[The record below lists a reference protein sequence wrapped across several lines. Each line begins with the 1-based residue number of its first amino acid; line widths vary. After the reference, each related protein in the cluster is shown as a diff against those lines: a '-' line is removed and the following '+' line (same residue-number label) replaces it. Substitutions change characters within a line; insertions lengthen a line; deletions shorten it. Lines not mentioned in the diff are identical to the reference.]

1 MSLISN
7 TNIQFHNY
15 TDIRPELQLFNNN
28 DYQFGIF
35 NIQMA
40 NNINILMTEQY
51 MHFTIDCSGSMDDI
65 CQDRRS
71 KMDHLKFTIKNILR
85 WLVNKNVNV
94 YIEIDAFDSII
105 KPIVSLVK
113 LTNDNIEDIIKKITN
128 IQPEQLTNIELALD
142 NICKKVNAVGI
153 LNPHFTINE
162 IFLTDGEVTQG
173 STNISELI
181 SLLDN
186 KIKYTFVGFGED
198 HDSNLLVTLS
208 NNCNGTYRFIDA
220 IEKSSLIY
228 GEILNQIFY
237 LCYDDVI
244 ICIDNGE
251 IYDYKTNTWQ
261 NQINIPGL
269 VSEEVR
275 TFHLRSLTKEV
286 IKVNVVGIELQKST
300 YCGELINQTHIVEIN
315 DINRYIFRQ
324 RVLELLYEARVEV
337 ERVRKEVTNNYRLF
351 RWFNKEEDTSNT
363 SNNNINKN
371 NVKKQIKDLLEQ
383 IKSYIINNNLTNDN
397 FLKLLCDDLYV
408 AYKTLDNN
416 NGHKYIAARQIS
428 QGCQQVY
435 TVNYTVNCFNDNDND
450 NNEHELS
457 TVKDSPYRTTNCS
470 NIMRDVSVGTQA
482 EDDI

>member
-15 TDIRPELQLFNNN
+15 IDIRPELQLFDNTN
-28 DYQFGIF
+28 YQFGIF
-35 NIQMA
+35 NIQMT

-51 MHFTIDCSGSMDDI
+51 IHFTIDCSGSMDDI

-94 YIEIDAFDSII
+94 YIEIDAFDSTI

-113 LTNDNIEDIIKKITN
+113 LTKDNIEDIIKKITN
-128 IQPEQLTNIELALD
+128 IQPEELTNIELALD

-162 IFLTDGEVTQG
+162 IFLTDGEATTG

-181 SLLDN
+181 LLLDN
-186 KIKYTFVGFGED
+186 KIKYTFVGFGEE

-237 LCYDDVI
+237 LCYDNVI

-251 IYDYKTNTWQ
+251 IYDYKTNTWKK
-261 NQINIPGL
+261 QINISGL
-269 VSEEVR
+269 VSEQVR
-275 TFHLRSLTKEV
+275 TFHLRSLIKE
-286 IKVNVVGIELQKST
+286 IFKVNILGIELQNPT

-315 DINRYIFRQ
+315 DINKYIFRQ

-337 ERVRKEVTNNYRLF
+337 EKSRKENRNDFRLF
-351 RWFNKEEDTSNT
+351 RWFNKEEDSNT
-363 SNNNINKN
+363 NMNKN

-383 IKSYIINNNLTNDN
+383 IKSYIINNNLTNNN

-408 AYKTLDNN
+408 AYKSLNNN

-435 TVNYTVNCFNDNDND
+435 TVNCLNNNN

-470 NIMRDVSVGTQA
+470 NIMRDVSVGTEA

>member
-7 TNIQFHNY
+7 TNIQFHNS
-15 TDIRPELQLFNNN
+15 TDIRQELQLFDNNN
-28 DYQFGIF
+28 YQFGIF

-85 WLVNKNVNV
+85 WLINKNVNV
-94 YIEIDAFDSII
+94 YIEIDAFDSTI
-105 KPIVSLVK
+105 KPIVSLIK
-113 LTNDNIEDIIKKITN
+113 LTNDNIEDIIKKINN
-128 IQPEQLTNIELALD
+128 IQPEELTNIELALD

-162 IFLTDGEVTQG
+162 IFLTDGEATQG
-173 STNISELI
+173 STNISELKT
-181 SLLDN
+181 LLDN

-237 LCYDDVI
+237 LCYDNVI

-251 IYDYKTNTWQ
+251 VYDYKTNTWQ
-261 NQINIPGL
+261 NQINIGGL

-275 TFHLRSLTKEV
+275 TFHLRTLTKDM
-286 IKVNVVGIELQKST
+286 IKVNVLGIELQKSI
-300 YCGELINQTHIVEIN
+300 YSGELINQTHIVELN
-315 DINRYIFRQ
+315 DINKYIFRQ
-324 RVLELLYEARVEV
+324 RVLELLYEARVEI
-337 ERVRKEVTNNYRLF
+337 ERLKKDDNINNYRLF
-351 RWFNKEEDTSNT
+351 RQEE
-363 SNNNINKN
+363 NINKN
-371 NVKKQIKDLLEQ
+371 KNKNKNNIKKQIKDLVEQ

-416 NGHKYIAARQIS
+416 NGHKYISARQIS

-435 TVNYTVNCFNDNDND
+435 TVNYIND

-457 TVKDSPYRTTNCS
+457 TVKDSPYRTTNCT
-470 NIMRDVSVGTQA
+470 NVMRDVSVGTQA
-482 EDDI
+482 EDDV

>member
-7 TNIQFHNY
+7 TNIQFHNS
-15 TDIRPELQLFNNN
+15 TDIRQELQLFDNNN
-28 DYQFGIF
+28 YQFGIF

-128 IQPEQLTNIELALD
+128 IQPEELTNIELAL
-142 NICKKVNAVGI
+142 NNVCKKINAVGI

-162 IFLTDGEVTQG
+162 IFLTDGEATQG

-181 SLLDN
+181 TLLDN

-237 LCYDDVI
+237 LCYDNVI

-261 NQINIPGL
+261 NQINIGGL

-275 TFHLRSLTKEV
+275 TFHLRTLTKDM
-286 IKVNVVGIELQKST
+286 IKVNVLGVELQKSI
-300 YCGELINQTHIVEIN
+300 YSGELINQTHIVELN
-315 DINRYIFRQ
+315 DINKYIFRQ
-324 RVLELLYEARVEV
+324 RVLELLYEARVEI
-337 ERVRKEVTNNYRLF
+337 ERLKKDDNINNYRLF
-351 RWFNKEEDTSNT
+351 RQEE
-363 SNNNINKN
+363 NINKN
-371 NVKKQIKDLLEQ
+371 KNKNKNNIKKQIKDLVEQ

-408 AYKTLDNN
+408 AYKTLGNN
-416 NGHKYIAARQIS
+416 NGHKYISARQIS

-435 TVNYTVNCFNDNDND
+435 TVNYIND

-457 TVKDSPYRTTNCS
+457 TVKDSPYRTTNCT
-470 NIMRDVSVGTQA
+470 NVMRDVSVGTQA
-482 EDDI
+482 EDDV

>member
-7 TNIQFHNY
+7 TNIQFHNS
-15 TDIRPELQLFNNN
+15 TDIRQELQLFDNNN
-28 DYQFGIF
+28 YQFGIF

-85 WLVNKNVNV
+85 WLINKNVNV
-94 YIEIDAFDSII
+94 YIEIDAFDSTI
-105 KPIVSLVK
+105 KPIVSLIK
-113 LTNDNIEDIIKKITN
+113 LTNDNIEDIIKKINN
-128 IQPEQLTNIELALD
+128 IQPEELTNIELALD

-162 IFLTDGEVTQG
+162 IFLTDGEATQG
-173 STNISELI
+173 STNISELKT
-181 SLLDN
+181 LLDN

-261 NQINIPGL
+261 NQINIAGL

-275 TFHLRSLTKEV
+275 TFHLRTLTKDM
-286 IKVNVVGIELQKST
+286 IKVNVLGIELQKSI
-300 YCGELINQTHIVEIN
+300 YSGELINQTHIVELN
-315 DINRYIFRQ
+315 DINKYIFRQ

-337 ERVRKEVTNNYRLF
+337 ERLKKDDNINNYRLF
-351 RWFNKEEDTSNT
+351 RQEE
-363 SNNNINKN
+363 NINKN
-371 NVKKQIKDLLEQ
+371 KNKNKNNIKKQIKDLVEQ

-416 NGHKYIAARQIS
+416 NGHKYISARQIS

-435 TVNYTVNCFNDNDND
+435 TVNYIND

-457 TVKDSPYRTTNCS
+457 TVKDSPYRTTNCT
-470 NIMRDVSVGTQA
+470 NVMRDVSVGTQA
-482 EDDI
+482 EDDV